1 MDIGCG
7 DCTVI
12 DTILTNINRDDV
24 NHDIELKNLL
34 SDDSN
39 SSKNIIVVNDSNKNN
54 NNNKNKPNNDGSR
67 NNNDNNNVSN
77 DNNSSNN
84 NDNNND
90 NNCHRNKNISIDQL
104 DFSMQIPNLRHIIG
118 LEYNSDPLKIAKKN
132 ILQKIPDGNCGK
144 LKSIRLWHASILDK
158 NVAGV
163 IRKNKENEEMR
174 EQEEMESKKEKDRKG
189 SHDYNNDIND
199 SNNNDNNNDS
209 NNNSNNDSNNNS
221 NNTSNSNSNNDSNND
236 NSNSNSKSN
245 SIVNK
250 VTKRK
255 LCAISCIEVIEH
267 LPSREDA
274 DLALKLILQKIQ
286 PDFGLFSTPNY
297 ESNKAIR
304 MAVMDLP
311 FNPISSLNNINEK
324 KNENNNDEK
333 DVLEEKEQYRE
344 ADHKF
349 EFTRQEFRDWAYN
362 GLNSVI
368 GEYEVSFTEVGAC
381 LPGMGGFYG
390 GEILDENFNNKNE
403 KINIKMNA
411 SDNNGNDIYNDSNN
425 DRNVNNNKM
434 YIAGYND
441 LDGSLKRGRERG
453 CGGASQVAIFRRIKG
468 EIAILINYF

>member
-77 DNNSSNN
+77 DNNSRNN

-118 LEYNSDPLKIAKKN
+118 LEYNSDPLKFAKKN

-199 SNNNDNNNDS
+199 SNNNDNSNDS
-209 NNNSNNDSNNNS
+209 NNNSNNDSNDNS

-311 FNPISSLNNINEK
+311 FNPISSLNNNNEN

-344 ADHKF
+344 VDHKF

-425 DRNVNNNKM
+425 DFNVNNNKM